1 MFENVGIDGVVPL
14 SFNTVGRILAN
25 WVIVQTQGK
34 ANILI
39 IGSDEIASTA
49 GANPRPVIEDDGSE
63 PHLDVPCAKLA

>member
-1 MFENVGIDGVVPL
+1 MVPL

-39 IGSDEIASTA
+39 IGPDEIASTV